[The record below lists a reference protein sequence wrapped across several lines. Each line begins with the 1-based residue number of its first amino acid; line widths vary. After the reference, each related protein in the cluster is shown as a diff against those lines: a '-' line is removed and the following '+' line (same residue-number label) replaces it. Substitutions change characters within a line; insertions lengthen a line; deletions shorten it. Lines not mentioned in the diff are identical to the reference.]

1 MNGTDE
7 QLLDAI
13 AVLYATVDPAPGDL
27 VDGVLARLAVEDVEE
42 EYELL
47 TLVEHLDHAAGT
59 RAVSEVT
66 APEDAA
72 TVALEFAGTSY
83 RVLVRI
89 STVDGRRRIDGWV
102 VPGVRLQVVLG
113 DQDGARAHVRQ
124 STESDA
130 DGRFE
135 LTTPVTGLVRLW
147 LVPRAAAGSR
157 APVAPFVTPPFRL

>member
-1 MNGTDE
+1 VTRTDE
-7 QLLDAI
+7 ELLDAI
-13 AVLYATVDPAPGDL
+13 AVLYAAVDAAPADL
-27 VDGVLARLAVEDVEE
+27 VEGVLARLAVEDVEE

-59 RAVSEVT
+59 RAVPEVA
-66 APEDAA
+66 APNDAA
-72 TVALEFAGTSY
+72 TVALEFAGTSH

-113 DQDGARAHVRQ
+113 DQDGAGAHLRQ

-135 LTTPVTGLVRLW
+135 LTTPVTGMVRLW
-147 LVPRAAAGSR
+147 LVPRAADGSAR
-157 APVAPFVTPPFRL
+157 VAPFVTPPFAL